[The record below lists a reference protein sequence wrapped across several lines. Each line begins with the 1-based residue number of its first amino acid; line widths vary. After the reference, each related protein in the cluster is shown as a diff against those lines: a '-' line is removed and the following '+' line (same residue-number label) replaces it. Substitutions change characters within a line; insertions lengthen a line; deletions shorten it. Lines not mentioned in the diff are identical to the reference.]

1 MSVGDTPIRWL
12 STRDACER
20 LGVTLRTLY
29 RFIDEGQLPAYKM
42 GRVIR
47 LQAGDVDE
55 FIGRMRIAPGTLEHL
70 YPEPKGHDRP
80 ADEPS
85 RATAGDGRD
94 AGLDDELYAPPCVT
108 TCPAPRRSCGRGTGA
123 GGAAR

>member
-1 MSVGDTPIRWL
+1 MSETGEKPIRWL

-20 LGVTLRTLY
+20 LGITLRTLY

-85 RATAGDGRD
+85 RAAAGDGRD
-94 AGLDDELYAPPCVT
+94 AGLDDEL
-108 TCPAPRRSCGRGTGA
+108 
-123 GGAAR
+123 